1 MKLYETIQKAMVD
14 EKELLNEKQHKSI
27 IGRMGR
33 GREFRQFRKILR
45 KQAIV
50 EELHDEENT
59 KTGEFDDK
67 SKGVYSVGKNRGS
80 IVEKQITMEQE

>member
-1 MKLYETIQKAMVD
+1 M
-14 EKELLNEKQHKSI
+14 
-27 IGRMGR
+27 
-33 GREFRQFRKILR
+33 KILR
-45 KQAIV
+45 KQVIV

-59 KTGEFDDK
+59 KTGEFEDK

>member
-1 MKLYETIQKAMVD
+1 MQI
-14 EKELLNEKQHKSI
+14 
-27 IGRMGR
+27 
-33 GREFRQFRKILR
+33 RKILR

-67 SKGVYSVGKNRGS
+67 SKGVYSVGKKHGEYSREANNHGAGMS
-80 IVEKQITMEQE
+80 IGMEGDGDPNKEHLD